1 MPDELET
8 ILRLVAEGRLSAAD
22 AEPIVEALGTA
33 GRATRAA
40 RDTAETVRGTADRLQ
55 DSGWRGRGRQ
65 MRIRVTEH
73 GRRDVL
79 DVRVPFTV
87 ASLAS
92 DVIPG
97 LSETYR
103 ARLRQA
109 LDDGL
114 TGPILEVHD
123 EHSDVR
129 IVVE

>member
-33 GRATRAA
+33 GRAIRAA
-40 RDTAETVRGTADRLQ
+40 RDTAETVRGTAARIQ
-55 DSGWRGRGRQ
+55 DSGGRGRQ
-65 MRIRVTEH
+65 MRIRVTER
-73 GRRDVL
+73 GRDVL

-109 LDDGL
+109 LDNGL

>member
-22 AEPIVEALGTA
+22 AAPIVEALGTA
-33 GRATRAA
+33 GRTTRAA
-40 RDTAETVRGTADRLQ
+40 RDTAATARGTAARIQ

-65 MRIRVTEH
+65 MRIRVTER
-73 GRRDVL
+73 GRDVL

-109 LDDGL
+109 LDNGL